1 MERTHGFRLYR
12 QSAAPSQDARG
23 AETGGWQELTTEDI
37 GCLWQPSSGR
47 LVRQIQGRKVEV
59 LALLLFHPAS
69 LPEGV
74 VVTQGDIVVM
84 ASGRTPAANYLV
96 ADVVGVGERT
106 GTWDDE
112 AMLTSTDVDPTGG

>member
-12 QSAAPSQDARG
+12 QSAAPDQDTRG
-23 AETGGWQELTTEDI
+23 AETGGWTELTTEDVP
-37 GCLWQPSSGR
+37 CLWQPSSGR
-47 LVRQIQGRKVEV
+47 ISRKVEGRKVDV

-69 LPEGV
+69 LPDGV
-74 VVTQGDIVVM
+74 VVSSGDIIVM
-84 ASGRTPAANYLV
+84 TSGRTPAPNYLV

-112 AMLTSTDVDPTGG
+112 AMLASTDVDPTGG